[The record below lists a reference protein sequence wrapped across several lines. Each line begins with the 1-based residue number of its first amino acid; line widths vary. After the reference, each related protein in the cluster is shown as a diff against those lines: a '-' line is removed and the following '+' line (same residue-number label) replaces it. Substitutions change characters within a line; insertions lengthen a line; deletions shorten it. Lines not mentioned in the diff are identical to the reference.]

1 MQLAEMDRS
10 PENTTISTSTSNA
23 TNGSMS
29 SGDLSSAVRKST
41 DSMGT
46 VTGGSEEDDKE
57 RTIAK
62 AALSIAELSKYS
74 LRFSRLTSC
83 VTF

>member
-10 PENTTISTSTSNA
+10 LENATISASTSNA
-23 TNGSMS
+23 TNGSTS
-29 SGDLSSAVRKST
+29 SGDLSSTVRKST
-41 DSMGT
+41 DSLGT
-46 VTGGSEEDDKE
+46 AAGGFEEDDKE

-74 LRFSRLTSC
+74 
-83 VTF
+83 V